1 MVVVEAV
8 AELVVELVVK
18 PVVELLDMALVGL
31 RLPQSRR
38 RMAAV
43 SRSMS
48 PTGRPRR

>member
-1 MVVVEAV
+1 MVVVEIA
-8 AELVVELVVK
+8 AELVVELAM
-18 PVVELLDMALVGL
+18 ELLDMALVGL